1 MLGYYKPAPQ
11 RETPRPF
18 LGKFGRD
25 AGAGGVV
32 EPWYAGVDWCQQKKT
47 YREGTPHTAATT
59 YHYIASYTLWL
70 QPQMLWPL
78 EGQSRFSWGT
88 V

>member
-1 MLGYYKPAPQ
+1 MLGYINQHHSEK
-11 RETPRPF
+11 TPRPF
-18 LGKFGRD
+18 LEKLGRD

-47 YREGTPHTAATT
+47 YREGTPHTAATA

-78 EGQSRFSWGT
+78 EGNCASRGGI